1 MLIFHKTEDLK
12 KQLLRER
19 QTGKKLGFVPTMG
32 ALHDG
37 HMELIKASRMEHDR
51 TICSIFVNPTQF
63 NDPNDFEKYPQTLQQ
78 DIKKLETM
86 QCSILFLPSVE
97 EMYPTGTA
105 TLEQYPIGSLEAI
118 LEGKYRPGHFQ
129 GVCQIVDRLLTIVEP
144 DTLYLGQKDYQQCMV
159 IQRLLELKKYKQQI
173 KISIVPTLREK
184 DGLAMSSRNMRLDT
198 ESRKTAGEI
207 YRCLLNMKSRYGKL
221 ELEEIKKKAH
231 EELTHH
237 GFRIDYVEI
246 TDALSLEPIKQYNT
260 GQHAVALIAA
270 IINDIRL
277 IDNLVLTDTTTDSK
291 VSN

>member
-37 HMELIKASRMEHDR
+37 HMELIKASRKEHDK

-63 NDPNDFEKYPQTLQQ
+63 NDPTDFEKYPQTLQQ

-97 EMYPTGTA
+97 EMYPSGTA
-105 TLEQYPIGSLEAI
+105 LLEQFPIGSLETI

-129 GVCQIVDRLLTIVEP
+129 GVCQIVDHLLTIVEP

-159 IQRLLELKKYKQQI
+159 LHRLLELRTYKQNTKI
-173 KISIVPTLREK
+173 KIVPTLREQ
-184 DGLAMSSRNMRLDT
+184 DGLAMSSRNIRLDT
-198 ESRKTAGEI
+198 ESRKTASQI
-207 YRCLLNMKSRYGKL
+207 YQCLLNMKSWYGKL
-221 ELEEIKKKAH
+221 ELEEIKIKVQ
-231 EELTHH
+231 EDLTHH
-237 GFRIDYVEI
+237 GFRVDYAEI
-246 TDALSLEPIKQYNT
+246 ADALTLEPIRKYDPE
-260 GQHAVALIAA
+260 QHAVALIAA
-270 IINDIRL
+270 FINDVRL